1 MYIVGL
7 DIDSRAY
14 FTSATMVIAV
24 PTGIKIFSWLATIYG
39 GEIRLAV
46 PMLFALGFLFLFT
59 IGGLKILLV
68 LPLKTTVCWELLTI
82 ILLFI
87 IIAIYGVYIILA
99 NNKYVKIYNFEQSA
113 GNQQIYSFNYWQNV
127 ISQILN
133 KFIIYFI
140 KIVNVGD
147 MPAKPAN
154 DKNITLTNSA
164 DIPLERVLKIVG
176 NVYIL
181 VGSSE
186 TIRGPHNKSFYNI
199 DYNHTIFVSAGL
211 AGDIVIIQLWINKW
225 LSFVF
230 IDRFYII
237 FILKNITSNLKIQV
251 YKYYILCFLYA
262 YLISKI
268 YKLINLV
275 NKYLKLKQLRYNKK
289 YIMRRDSPFN
299 YHLTLYKTIYLI
311 IYSDMPAT
319 PANNYLFSWID
330 WVKNLKIFARYTG
343 VSDKPTIIPNNIST
357 SYVGNSI
364 LLSSFKVNPIQGLI
378 VRYAG
383 MPAVPANKRYYSSH
397 IKNDKLDNKK
407 EISNLFTIKP
417 IIKYNN
423 LKEDKY
429 LILKNEKD
437 KLGIYYL
444 INNINGHSYIG
455 SSKNIANRM
464 KNYLNKANLK
474 SKQNSNMPI
483 IKALLKYGYNNF
495 SLWII
500 EYVPINKLSIRE
512 TYYITNIIPYYNVLK
527 EGYSS
532 IGFKHTEET
541 KKLLKE
547 LAKNRKH
554 SDLTKSLISKALVG
568 ENNPFYN
575 KNHSM
580 ETKVRIIEANSSY
593 PLYIYDIYKNLLV
606 IFPSVRTLSKLINSN
621 HSTIV
626 NFIKNKEL
634 FRGNWYLTNIPYN
647 INDTPKINNWMD
659 KESNDLILD
668 IKNNKHIVKP
678 IFVYDLN
685 KNYICKYDGVMQAQK
700 ALHINHSIIKKHALL
715 NDKFLFSNKEN
726 KNKVKGYIFSYELFI
741 K

>member
-1 MYIVGL
+1 
-7 DIDSRAY
+7 
-14 FTSATMVIAV
+14 
-24 PTGIKIFSWLATIYG
+24 
-39 GEIRLAV
+39 
-46 PMLFALGFLFLFT
+46 
-59 IGGLKILLV
+59 
-68 LPLKTTVCWELLTI
+68 
-82 ILLFI
+82 
-87 IIAIYGVYIILA
+87 
-99 NNKYVKIYNFEQSA
+99 
-113 GNQQIYSFNYWQNV
+113 
-127 ISQILN
+127 
-133 KFIIYFI
+133 
-140 KIVNVGD
+140 
-147 MPAKPAN
+147 
-154 DKNITLTNSA
+154 
-164 DIPLERVLKIVG
+164 
-176 NVYIL
+176 
-181 VGSSE
+181 
-186 TIRGPHNKSFYNI
+186 
-199 DYNHTIFVSAGL
+199 
-211 AGDIVIIQLWINKW
+211 
-225 LSFVF
+225 
-230 IDRFYII
+230 
-237 FILKNITSNLKIQV
+237 
-251 YKYYILCFLYA
+251 
-262 YLISKI
+262 
-268 YKLINLV
+268 
-275 NKYLKLKQLRYNKK
+275 
-289 YIMRRDSPFN
+289 
-299 YHLTLYKTIYLI
+299 
-311 IYSDMPAT
+311 
-319 PANNYLFSWID
+319 
-330 WVKNLKIFARYTG
+330 
-343 VSDKPTIIPNNIST
+343 
-357 SYVGNSI
+357 
-364 LLSSFKVNPIQGLI
+364 
-378 VRYAG
+378 
-383 MPAVPANKRYYSSH
+383 
-397 IKNDKLDNKK
+397 
-407 EISNLFTIKP
+407 
-417 IIKYNN
+417 
-423 LKEDKY
+423 
-429 LILKNEKD
+429 
-437 KLGIYYL
+437 
-444 INNINGHSYIG
+444 
-455 SSKNIANRM
+455 M

-715 NDKFLFSNKEN
+715 NDKFIFSNNKEN